1 MICKKCGQ
9 EIPDDSKFCPDCGEI
24 IAEETAAETETV
36 EETDVI
42 EETAGESEAIEET
55 DVIEEFEED
64 GEAEETEQTEEPF
77 LGDEDGEETT
87 DCELPEEAVEF
98 EAEEEEPKKS
108 GIGRVITAAA
118 VIVIVALA
126 IFAGY
131 NEIFK
136 NQEEFSPFIYLK
148 EAKDGN
154 SLCIN
159 DYNGKEYTLIKD
171 FKDGGSFSQ
180 NSDFVIGGKNLFY
193 IDNGTLK
200 LYTVGKDASTE
211 ISKDVLS
218 ASVVVSA
225 DDKTILFV
233 RGKNDKNTL
242 CSYKAGS
249 KVKEITALDKVKYA
263 TGGKPCY
270 GFLKDT
276 DKVWYVKIK
285 DDTKAGELFANGKSI
300 AKKVSGVEYI
310 SGDAKNVV
318 YTTADGDK
326 TKLEIIENGGKASV
340 LAEDEAAGKS
350 VYYVETPAK
359 GIIYLSDVKKSDGE
373 ETSQSALGTLYF
385 KEFGK
390 KAKAIDTEVGVYAL
404 AREMTERGSNSAYD
418 DGAMSGK
425 NDILI
430 YMQKNEILMANGGTN
445 VALPEKFS
453 YSTANP
459 VFSKDGNRVVYTD
472 SDGKL
477 VYCDLKNGK
486 WSEAVTIAKKDASA
500 AAVNDNADMIAYVV
514 KSGEGSDAKNALN
527 LYATAKKETYKLT
540 DNTVSTPYF
549 GKDNKT
555 IYYTDKLD
563 SEKGSAAINSS
574 KAGEKGIVVDKEING
589 FASGAAKDPITF
601 KLADEAGQKLDIYT
615 IKDGK
620 LSEVAKNVI
629 NVFYY

>member
-9 EIPDDSKFCPDCGEI
+9 EIPDDSKFCPECGEAFEEEVI
-24 IAEETAAETETV
+24 EENIEAAEETAEETETV
-36 EETDVI
+36 EET
-42 EETAGESEAIEET
+42 
-55 DVIEEFEED
+55 
-64 GEAEETEQTEEPF
+64 AEETESV
-77 LGDEDGEETT
+77 EETAEGT
-87 DCELPEEAVEF
+87 ETVEETAEGTENEPHGGVEF
-98 EAEEEEPKKS
+98 EEEITETHEPKKS
-108 GIGRVITAAA
+108 GISRIITAAA
-118 VIVIVALA
+118 VIVIVALG

-136 NQEEFSPFIYLK
+136 NTEEFAPFIYLK
-148 EAKDGN
+148 EAKGGN
-154 SLCIN
+154 DVCVN
-159 DYNGKEYTLIKD
+159 DYNGKEYTLIKN
-171 FKDGGSFSQ
+171 FKDGNSFSQ
-180 NSDFVIGGKNLFY
+180 NSDFAVAGKNLFY
-193 IDNGTLK
+193 LDNGTLK
-200 LYTVGKDASTE
+200 LYIAGKDKTEE

-218 ASVVVSA
+218 SSVVVSA
-225 DDKTILFV
+225 DDKNILFV
-233 RGKNDKNTL
+233 KGKNDKNTL
-242 CSYKAGS
+242 CSYKVGS
-249 KVKEITALDKVKYA
+249 KTKEITALEKVKYA

-270 GFLKDT
+270 GFLKGT

-285 DDTKAGELFANGKSI
+285 DDTKAGELFANGKSV

-310 SGDAKNVV
+310 SGDGKNIV
-318 YTTADGDK
+318 YTTSNGDK
-326 TKLEIIENGGKASV
+326 NKLEIIENGGKASV
-340 LAEDEAAGKS
+340 LAEGEAASKA

-373 ETSQSALGTLYF
+373 TSQASLGTLYF

-390 KAKAIDTEVGVYAL
+390 KAKAVDTEVSVYAM
-404 AREMTERGSNSAYD
+404 AREMAERGNNSAYD

-459 VFSKDGNRVVYTD
+459 VFSKDGSRVVYTD

-477 VYCDLKNGK
+477 VYSDLKNGK

-500 AAVNDNADMIAYVV
+500 AAVNDNADMILYVV
-514 KSGEGSDAKNALN
+514 RSGEDSNAKNALN

-549 GKDNKT
+549 GKDNAT
-555 IYYTDKLD
+555 VYYTDNLN
-563 SEKGSAAINSS
+563 SEKGSAAINAS
-574 KAGEKGIVVDKEING
+574 KAGAKGTVIDKKING

-601 KLADEAGQKLDIYT
+601 KMADEQGQKLDIYT

-620 LSEVAKNVI
+620 LSEISKNVI